1 MLLSPTENGVPEK
14 KKKFIAVFNERN
26 KSEMNEKKTEWKLT
40 VGVKTK
46 VQWGEEN

>member
-14 KKKFIAVFNERN
+14 KKKFIAVFNEWN
-26 KSEMNEKKTEWKLT
+26 KSEMKNKTEWKLT

-46 VQWGEEN
+46 VQWGEKN